1 MKTLIGTGIAAVL
14 FVILAV
20 VCTTRIEPGHVGIQ
34 VSLAGSDRGVK
45 DYTTTTGWVFN
56 NPIASKIVEYP
67 TFVQTYVFTKSPIE
81 GQTGDESF
89 TFNTQEGMSV
99 NVDVNV
105 SYQLDVQ
112 KIPAFYVKFRND
124 DINNFTFGFLHNTT
138 RDCFTRT
145 GGHYSVEQLMGN
157 STPFIDEVKNCLQ
170 TSLADIGVNI
180 QSFGIVGSMRPPQQ
194 IIDSINAK
202 LTAQQNALKT
212 EMEVNQSKAQAQKQ
226 IAEQEGNSKSH
237 VVQAEGDAAYKI
249 KVAEAEAQANRA
261 LSSSLTPQLLEWRRL
276 QIQAEAVEK
285 WNGQRPQVE
294 GSGSGLLLNIT
305 PNSK

>member
-1 MKTLIGTGIAAVL
+1 MKKLIGLALLALTMALTTGCA
-14 FVILAV
+14 
-20 VCTTRIEPGHVGIQ
+20 TRIEPGHVGIQ
-34 VSLAGSDRGVK
+34 VSLAGSNRGVL
-45 DYTTTTGWVFN
+45 DYTTTTGWVVY
-56 NPIASKIVEYP
+56 NPLASKVVEYP
-67 TFVQTYVFTKSPIE
+67 TFVQTYVFTKSPTE
-81 GQTGDESF
+81 GQSGDESF

-105 SYQLDVQ
+105 SYQLDVA

-124 DINNFTFGFLHNTT
+124 DINNFTFGYLHNFT
-138 RDCFTRT
+138 RDCFVRT

-157 STPFIDEVKNCLQ
+157 STPFIDEVKTCLQ
-170 TSLADIGVNI
+170 TNLADIGIQI

-212 EMEVNQSKAQAQKQ
+212 EMEVNQSKAQALKQ

-237 VVQAEGDAAYKI
+237 IVQAEGDATYKI
-249 KVAEAEAQANRA
+249 KVAEAEAQANKA

-276 QIQAEAVEK
+276 QIQADAVSK

-294 GSGSGLLLNIT
+294 GSGSGLLLTIN
-305 PNSK
+305 PK